1 MKKLTLMMFATF
13 SVVAAIAQIE
23 KGTFL
28 ISGSSNFGYNNL
40 SPDNSSGYTLMNLN
54 LKGGY
59 FPINNLSVGVTAG
72 LLKNDDYSETTLG
85 AFARY
90 YFFGKLFAGAGFS
103 SLTPDEGDATTEIP
117 VEIGYAVFVAN
128 NFAVEPSLGYT
139 MGDGYEK
146 FGLNIGL
153 TLYPGR

>member
-1 MKKLTLMMFATF
+1 MKKLLFTVLTAF
-13 SVVAAIAQIE
+13 SLTTAVAQIE
-23 KGTFL
+23 RNTFL
-28 ISGSSNFGYNNL
+28 IGGSSNFGYNNL
-40 SPDNSSGYTLMNLN
+40 SPDNSSGYTLMSLD

-59 FPINNLSVGVTAG
+59 FVINNFAVGIRAS
-72 LLKNDDYSETTLG
+72 LLKNDDYSETTAG
-85 AFARY
+85 VFARY

-117 VEIGYAVFVAN
+117 VEIGYAIFVAQ
-128 NFAVEPSLGYT
+128 NFAIEPSLGYT